1 MIFTDGIHLITN
13 NDIDELHAFAEKI
26 GLKREWF
33 QDKRNPHYDIMGK
46 MVKLARKNGA
56 ILVDSRTLIII
67 FKIKKD
73 DKKIQDKNPV
83 AFQEGRE
90 YGLSDRYAINK
101 NPYNS
106 RTDKGKWMSWNQGF
120 NGSHPLPRP
129 IEVQGKL
136 F

>member
-1 MIFTDGIHLITN
+1 MPPKTDMDRLKILKRMK
-13 NDIDELHAFAEKI
+13 IDDEKI
-26 GLKREWF
+26 R
-33 QDKRNPHYDIMGK
+33 KRNPE
-46 MVKLARKNGA
+46 
-56 ILVDSRTLIII
+56 
-67 FKIKKD
+67 
-73 DKKIQDKNPV
+73 